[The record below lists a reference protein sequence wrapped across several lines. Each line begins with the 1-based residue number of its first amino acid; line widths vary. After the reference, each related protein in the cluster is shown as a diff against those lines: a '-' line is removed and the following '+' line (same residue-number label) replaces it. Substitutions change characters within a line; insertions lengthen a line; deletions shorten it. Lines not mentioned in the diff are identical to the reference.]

1 MLATFSDHCSAM
13 ARRSFN
19 ATTGMLIIW
28 LSDGVFGVNDVSS
41 LIYMGILYA
50 MMEKDLKRLLAYS
63 TIEEG
68 ISSSRCELGAVWD
81 LVVWVECP
89 RDLRLRRGIERD
101 GEAMRW
107 KWETVWMPEEEEYV
121 RTQDPI
127 GRANLV
133 IDGSDSQFY
142 EQST

>member
-1 MLATFSDHCSAM
+1 MT
-13 ARRSFN
+13 
-19 ATTGMLIIW
+19 
-28 LSDGVFGVNDVSS
+28 
-41 LIYMGILYA
+41 
-50 MMEKDLKRLLAYS
+50 RLVA
-63 TIEEG
+63 IG
-68 ISSSRCELGAVWD
+68 GWGGAGKT
-81 LVVWVECP
+81 
-89 RDLRLRRGIERD
+89 RGIERD

-127 GRANLV
+127 GRADVV